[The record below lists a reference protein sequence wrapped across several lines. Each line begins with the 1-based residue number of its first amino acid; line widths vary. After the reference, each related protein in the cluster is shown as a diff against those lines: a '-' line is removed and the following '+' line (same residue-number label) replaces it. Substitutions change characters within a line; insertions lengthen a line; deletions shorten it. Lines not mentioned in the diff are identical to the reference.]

1 MEYLVNK
8 LKSFGFLNS
17 DNTEVEGYILMN
29 DEKAN
34 KSYVMIKKD
43 NKCWKTEWV
52 SNSAIA
58 IKTPEKSLSDVINCV

>member
-8 LKSFGFLNS
+8 LKSFGFIEENS
-17 DNTEVEGYILMN
+17 VVEGYILMN

>member
-8 LKSFGFLNS
+8 LKSFGFIEGNS
-17 DNTEVEGYILMN
+17 VVEGYILMN

-43 NKCWKTEWV
+43 NKCWKTEWI

-58 IKTPEKSLSDVINCV
+58 IKTPEKSLSDVINGV